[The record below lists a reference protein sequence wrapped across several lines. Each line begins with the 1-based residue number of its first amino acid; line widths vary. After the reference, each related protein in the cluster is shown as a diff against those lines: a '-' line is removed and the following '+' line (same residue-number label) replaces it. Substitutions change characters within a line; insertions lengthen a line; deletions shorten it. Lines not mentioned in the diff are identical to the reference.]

1 MDSAIAWWASIQP
14 SWRTFEHGK
23 VSHRVQGGWDILHSP
38 RINGLLNIV
47 MLVYWWI
54 RILEEHKPRDGVHAD
69 YEFFAEDVVWVFS
82 QLYS

>member
-38 RINGLLNIV
+38 RINGLLV
-47 MLVYWWI
+47 STFVTH
-54 RILEEHKPRDGVHAD
+54 LENHIKISK
-69 YEFFAEDVVWVFS
+69 FFNSTYV
-82 QLYS
+82 